1 MIKLIVSNLCKTVNG
16 KDLLDDI
23 SFVLNDG
30 NKVGLIGKNGVG
42 KSTLLK
48 TIVGI
53 LPMDSGQINLNGQTV
68 KLLKQ
73 EISKDDYDY
82 SVIDYIKKEIE
93 ISDLEQRLHELEN
106 NLTDDNMEEYGNILE
121 KFLSVDGYNFETNL
135 DIVLNGLKLDIDVH
149 RKVGTLSGGQKI
161 KILLACLLLS
171 NADILLL
178 DEPTNNLDIEAIEWL
193 ENYLINLDKKMI
205 IVSHDEE
212 FLNNI
217 TNKIFELDNGKI
229 NEYNLSYSDYLDY
242 KDMEYNHRLEQYE
255 HAQEQ
260 KKKLKASIQEAK
272 EWANKGLSS
281 KKKDNDKIA
290 ANFSKERTKKT
301 SSKAS
306 KLSKELD
313 KIEIDT
319 SFRKREPINFTV
331 DYSDI
336 KGNGDIYV
344 DDLICGYDDFC
355 TPAIKIDI
363 PFGTRVQIYGK
374 NGSGKTTFIK
384 TLLNEV
390 EPISGKIHIGN
401 DVKIGYISQ
410 DSLEDDSSDLS
421 IYEYLSQDSDIDK
434 SMLFN
439 ILNKFHINY
448 EDKDKAYSSL
458 SPGQR
463 TRVNLAKLAINNIN
477 TLILDEATNHLDI
490 EAIHVLEE
498 VITTFNGTI
507 ISISHNR
514 LFNKCL
520 APDIVLNIE
529 DATLTYP
536 DNIDKKK

>member
-1 MIKLIVSNLCKTVNG
+1 MIVSNLSKNING

-48 TIVGI
+48 VISGV
-53 LPMDSGQINLNGQTV
+53 LPIDSGKINLNGQTI

-82 SVIDYIKKEIE
+82 SVIDYIKKEIN
-93 ISDLEQRLHELEN
+93 ILELERRLHELES
-106 NLTDDNMEEYGNILE
+106 NLTDDNMEEYGNVLE
-121 KFLSVDGYNFETNL
+121 QFLGVDGYNFDSNL
-135 DIVLNGLKLDIDVH
+135 DMVLSGLKLDIDVNK
-149 RKVGTLSGGQKI
+149 KVGTLSGGQKI
-161 KILLACLLLS
+161 KILLASLLLS

-212 FLNNI
+212 LLNNI
-217 TNKIFELDNGKI
+217 TNKIFELEGGKI
-229 NEYNLSYSDYLDY
+229 TEYNLKYSDYLDY
-242 KDMEYNHRLEQYE
+242 KDMEYEHRLEQYE
-255 HAQEQ
+255 QAQEQ
-260 KKKLKASIQEAK
+260 RKKIKASIQEAK
-272 EWANKGLSS
+272 EWANKGLST
-281 KKKDNDKIA
+281 KKKDNDKLS

-301 SSKAS
+301 SSKAY
-306 KLSKELD
+306 KLTKELE
-313 KIEIDT
+313 KIEVDT
-319 SFRKREPINFTV
+319 DFRKREPINFTI

-336 KGNGDIYV
+336 KGNGDIYIE
-344 DDLICGYDDFC
+344 DLICGYKDFC

-363 PFGTRVQIYGK
+363 PFGTRIQIFGK
-374 NGSGKTTFIK
+374 NGSGKTTLIK
-384 TLLNEV
+384 TLLKEIP
-390 EPISGKIHIGN
+390 PIGGKVHVGN

-410 DSLEDDSSDLS
+410 DSLDNDSSDLS

-434 SMLFN
+434 SKLFN

-448 EDKDKAYSSL
+448 EDKDKAYNSL

-463 TRVNLAKLAINNIN
+463 TRVNLAKLAINKIN
-477 TLILDEATNHLDI
+477 VLILDEATNHLDI
-490 EAIHVLEE
+490 EAIHILEE
-498 VITTFNGTI
+498 VISSFNGTI

-514 LFNKCL
+514 AFNECL
-520 APDIVLNIE
+520 DPSVILNVE

-536 DNIDKKK
+536 DKVYKKK

>member
-1 MIKLIVSNLCKTVNG
+1 MIVSNLSKTING
-16 KDLLDDI
+16 KDLLDEI

-48 TIVGI
+48 VISGM
-53 LPMDSGQINLNGQTV
+53 LPMDSGKINLNDQTI

-73 EISKDDYDY
+73 EIAKEDYDY
-82 SVIDYIKKEIE
+82 SVIDYIKKEIN
-93 ISDLEQRLHELEN
+93 ILELEKRLHELESSLN
-106 NLTDDNMEEYGNILE
+106 DDNMEEYGDVLDQ
-121 KFLSVDGYNFETNL
+121 FLRVDGYNFETNL
-135 DIVLNGLKLDIDVH
+135 DIVLSGLKLDIDVNK
-149 RKVGTLSGGQKI
+149 KVGTLSGGQKI
-161 KILLACLLLS
+161 KILLASLLLS

-217 TNKIFELDNGKI
+217 TNKIFELSDGKI
-229 NEYNLSYSDYLDY
+229 TEYNLKYSDYLEY
-242 KDMEYNHRLEQYE
+242 KDMEYEHRLEQYE
-255 HAQEQ
+255 QAQEQ
-260 KKKLKASIQEAK
+260 RKKIKASIQEAK

-281 KKKDNDKIA
+281 KKKDNDKLS

-301 SSKAS
+301 SAKAS
-306 KLSKELD
+306 KLSKELE

-319 SFRKREPINFTV
+319 EFRKREPINFTV
-331 DYSDI
+331 DYSGI
-336 KGNGDIYV
+336 KGNGDIYIDELV
-344 DDLICGYDDFC
+344 CGYKDFH
-355 TPAIKIDI
+355 TPAIKVDI
-363 PFGTRVQIYGK
+363 PFGTRIQIFGK

-384 TLLNEV
+384 TLLKEIP
-390 EPISGKIHIGN
+390 PIEGNMYIGN

-410 DSLEDDSSDLS
+410 DSLDDDSSDLS

-448 EDKDKAYSSL
+448 DDKDKPYSSL

-463 TRVNLAKLAINNIN
+463 TRVNLAKLAINEIN

-490 EAIHVLEE
+490 EAIHILEE
-498 VITTFNGTI
+498 VIATFNGTI

-514 LFNKCL
+514 AFNNCL
-520 APDIVLNIE
+520 APDVILNIE

-536 DNIDKKK
+536 DKIDKKKMKK